1 MLEIFNVTINQTIT
15 LFIFIA
21 LGYWL
26 KKSGKVTAS
35 FSKGLSVALVNVFNP
50 MLTIKTFSNNVK
62 MDTLKHNATLL
73 IIAII
78 TLLVCVLLGFVMSH
92 IFARSKGKLDKNKF
106 DVYLYSMSISNYG
119 YFGYPLVSALF
130 GEQMLANFM
139 VFAIP
144 FTFFIY
150 TFGIYILNPNKVF
163 SLKKLLNI
171 PMLSVF
177 VGIALGLL
185 DIKFPE
191 VISNALSTGGACQAP
206 VAMLLTG
213 VVFATNNL
221 KSMASSAKVY
231 IAMFIKLVII
241 PLLLVPI
248 LTALKLRPD
257 IAISI
262 MTFFCIPAGL
272 NSIVFPEAFG
282 GDSKTGAQLC
292 FVSTIMCILTIP
304 LVYSLFQTIV
314 L

>member
-1 MLEIFNVTINQTIT
+1 MFEIFNITINQTIT
-15 LFIFIA
+15 LLIFIA

-26 KKSGKVTAS
+26 KKSGKVTAN
-35 FSKGLSVALVNVFNP
+35 FSKGLSVSLVNIFNP

-62 MDTLKHNATLL
+62 IDTLTHNATLL
-73 IIAII
+73 GMSVI
-78 TLLVCVLLGFVMSH
+78 TLLVCVSLGYVMSH
-92 IFARSKGKLDKNKF
+92 IFARTKGELDRNKF

-119 YFGYPLVSALF
+119 YFGYPLISALF
-130 GEQMLANFM
+130 GEKMLADFM
-139 VFAIP
+139 VFCIP
-144 FTFFIY
+144 FGFFIY
-150 TFGIYILNPNKVF
+150 TFGMYILNPNKVF

-171 PMLSVF
+171 PMLSMF

-185 DIKFPE
+185 DIKFPA
-191 VISNALSTGGACQAP
+191 VISNALSSGGACQAP

-213 VVFATNNL
+213 VVFANNNL
-221 KSMASSAKVY
+221 KSMASSGKVY
-231 IAMFIKLVII
+231 IAMFIKLLII
-241 PLLLVPI
+241 PLILVPV
-248 LTALKLRPD
+248 LMALKLRPD

-292 FVSTIMCILTIP
+292 FVSTTMCILTIP
-304 LVYSLFQTIV
+304 IVYSLFQTIV